1 MHRRASARSVL
12 RGVTAAAA
20 DAAGTVGHA
29 GTASTVVRLVIG
41 AALAAAL
48 LAGCGGSN
56 DKVYS
61 VAPTEQCLHATGER
75 AVRNPRDPS
84 ILTLQWAYLRFHP
97 DVQAAK
103 DFDISTLNTSFGG
116 YQFHRK
122 RLGNVSL
129 IWATGG
135 QNGLAGPNKD
145 EVKTVERCLKA

>member
-1 MHRRASARSVL
+1 
-12 RGVTAAAA
+12 VTAAA
-20 DAAGTVGHA
+20 DAAGTVAHA
-29 GTASTVVRLVIG
+29 GTASTKVLLAIG

-48 LAGCGGSN
+48 LAGCGSSN

-61 VAPTEQCLHATGER
+61 VAPTEQCLKAKGER

-103 DFDISTLNTSFGG
+103 DFDVSTLNTSFGG
-116 YQFHRK
+116 YEFHRVRK
-122 RLGNVSL
+122 GNVSL

-135 QNGLAGPNKD
+135 QKGVEGPSKD
-145 EVKTVERCLKA
+145 EVNTVERCLKA